1 MLLHNLLRA
10 CAHHT
15 TDTRFAGKP
24 TNFAYTTSLVDT
36 TAGVTNG
43 IQRVNLKTG
52 VWDTHAFGN
61 GKFANEPVFVP
72 RAASSPEGNG
82 FLLTYVYVAAEHRSE
97 LVILDAERLGDA
109 PLAVV
114 KLPFHVPH
122 SFHGTW
128 TDDVF
133 LQ

>member
-1 MLLHNLLRA
+1 M
-10 CAHHT
+10 
-15 TDTRFAGKP
+15 
-24 TNFAYTTSLVDT
+24 
-36 TAGVTNG
+36 
-43 IQRVNLKTG
+43 NLKTG
-52 VWDTHAFGN
+52 RWDTHAFGS
-61 GKFANEPVFVP
+61 GRFTTEVVFVP

-97 LVILDAERLGDA
+97 LVILDAERVGDA
-109 PLAVV
+109 PLAVI

-128 TDDVF
+128 TGDVY

>member
-1 MLLHNLLRA
+1 LPRA
-10 CAHHT
+10 YIHYH
-15 TDTRFAGKP
+15 TDTRFTGEP
-24 TNFAYTTSLVDT
+24 TTYAYTTSLVDT
-36 TAGVTNG
+36 TSGFTNG

-72 RAASSPEGNG
+72 RAASSSEGNG

-97 LVILDAERLGDA
+97 LVILDAERVGDA
-109 PLAVV
+109 PLAVI

-128 TDDVF
+128 TGDVY